1 MAKLVNWHT
10 FERKIKEKRI
20 LLFSAIDI
28 CRLFGATK
36 TTVNLLLHRYEKKGF
51 IVRVKR
57 GLYLLP
63 DASPPDLFIANMLC
77 EPSYVSLECALSYH
91 RVIPETVYEITS
103 VTPNSTRRFE
113 TLGKIFS
120 YRSIKKS
127 AFTGYKTEQ
136 EKGFG
141 FHVADP
147 EKAFVDANY
156 FRLWDG
162 GNPISRFDREKIDL
176 KKALHYA
183 RLFNTA
189 QLEEIIQSALQ

>member
-63 DASPPDLFIANMLC
+63 DASPPDLFIANMLR
-77 EPSYVSLECALSYH
+77 YLGSLVEYP
-91 RVIPETVYEITS
+91 RTVYEITS